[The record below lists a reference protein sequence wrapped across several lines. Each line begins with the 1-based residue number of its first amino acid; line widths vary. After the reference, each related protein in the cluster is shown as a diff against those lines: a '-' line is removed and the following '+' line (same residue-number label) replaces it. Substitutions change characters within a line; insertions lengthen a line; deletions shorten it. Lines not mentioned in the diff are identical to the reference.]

1 MKIAIIDDQIEFL
14 NYANN
19 LFKQY
24 INPSNTVIDLFVNYE
39 DFLHSVGSYD
49 YIFLDIE
56 MPSCNGIRL
65 ASQIKKM
72 NNKIEIIFLSN
83 LDSLVYDSFVV
94 RPFDFIPKKF
104 IEERMEGIFQR
115 LNKDF
120 EQKNKSIEAK
130 WYSNTVSILEK
141 NILKIEKDKFICKVT
156 TIDGKSELIINNP
169 LKEMM
174 HNLSDNFIIINKSQ
188 IVNMEHVQSIIEDA
202 LYLKNN
208 EICYISRRKLKN
220 TVNIYFNYL
229 QENM

>member
-1 MKIAIIDDQIEFL
+1 
-14 NYANN
+14 
-19 LFKQY
+19 
-24 INPSNTVIDLFVNYE
+24 
-39 DFLHSVGSYD
+39 
-49 YIFLDIE
+49 